1 MWAEDDRS
9 VEISKTGE
17 KTGEQQTASDDPQ
30 GTVLGELSVLTL
42 ETSEMLLL

>member
-17 KTGEQQTASDDPQ
+17 KTGEQTASDDPQ